1 MYHVLGFLPDH
12 IGSGH
17 TLEPGWSMFKAYAWL
32 LLQRHKVVCAQGLD
46 PDAPLG
52 RHMCSAMKQIREEL
66 KPLFRYLPGAP
77 RGKGTGKTS
86 RRPRESIGQSE
97 YTHQASDPDA
107 SDCDSQEDEQ
117 APVKKWVML
126 RFPWQDPRP
135 YEETLPMPSKAIPS
149 KEMVDWQKG
158 MMRRAYWKDT
168 FAKTLLQ
175 NSFSVNVSDW
185 FRFHDEYE
193 HQTQEMIGE
202 MMEDIGAMAKYKA
215 RHQLKSERK
224 ELAQRLAGAKGNS
237 SWRLQEHRR
246 LLQIK
251 KEELDTILGSTN
263 WEEKGCVPRGIPA
276 RVALCG
282 LLEPPS
288 WLRATQ
294 CIDCPES
301 SHHSRGVGRC
311 SLCSAPLCRYHA
323 VLLGVPQ
330 KGDAGQRMGGGHL
343 RCADLKPC
351 DVRIKAL
358 ICALPNFAN

>member
-1 MYHVLGFLPDH
+1 
-12 IGSGH
+12 
-17 TLEPGWSMFKAYAWL
+17 
-32 LLQRHKVVCAQGLD
+32 
-46 PDAPLG
+46 
-52 RHMCSAMKQIREEL
+52 MKD
-66 KPLFRYLPGAP
+66 
-77 RGKGTGKTS
+77 
-86 RRPRESIGQSE
+86 
-97 YTHQASDPDA
+97 SD
-107 SDCDSQEDEQ
+107 
-117 APVKKWVML
+117 
-126 RFPWQDPRP
+126 
-135 YEETLPMPSKAIPS
+135 
-149 KEMVDWQKG
+149 
-158 MMRRAYWKDT
+158 
-168 FAKTLLQ
+168 
-175 NSFSVNVSDW
+175 
-185 FRFHDEYE
+185 
-193 HQTQEMIGE
+193 
-202 MMEDIGAMAKYKA
+202 AMAKYKA

-224 ELAQRLAGAKGNS
+224 ELAQLLAGAKGNL

-251 KEELDTILGSTN
+251 KEKLDTILGSTN

-294 CIDCPES
+294 CIVGPGS